1 MLNTKVKRLK
11 ITSQVRD
18 ELVNVYKNISF
29 LNNSLKQDADFGTYS
44 KKEYSA
50 YISNA
55 ITLLQN
61 LKKTVKTSTDISVD
75 KSEIFNKT
83 LSEKARLTSAL
94 EQAEAATEQL
104 RQQLKMLD
112 AKAQKYQKKGS
123 IEIRKINEKEN

>member
-29 LNNSLKQDADFGTYS
+29 FNNSLKQDADFGPFS

-50 YISNA
+50 YISNV

-112 AKAQKYQKKGS
+112 TKA
-123 IEIRKINEKEN
+123 

>member
-1 MLNTKVKRLK
+1 MLITLISYGEAMLNTKVKRLK

-29 LNNSLKQDADFGTYS
+29 LNNSLKQDADFGTFS

-112 AKAQKYQKKGS
+112 AKA
-123 IEIRKINEKEN
+123 

>member
-50 YISNA
+50 YISNT

-112 AKAQKYQKKGS
+112 AKA
-123 IEIRKINEKEN
+123 

>member
-112 AKAQKYQKKGS
+112 AKAQKNQKKSS
-123 IEIRKINEKEN
+123 IEIRKMNEKEN

>member
-112 AKAQKYQKKGS
+112 AKAQKNQKKAPQRLG
-123 IEIRKINEKEN
+123 K

>member
-18 ELVNVYKNISF
+18 ELVNVYKNISL
-29 LNNSLKQDADFGTYS
+29 LNNSLKQDADFGTFS

-112 AKAQKYQKKGS
+112 AKAQKNQKKLHRDQ
-123 IEIRKINEKEN
+123 ENE

>member
-29 LNNSLKQDADFGTYS
+29 LNNSLKQDADFGTFS

-83 LSEKARLTSAL
+83 LSEKARLKSAL

-112 AKAQKYQKKGS
+112 AKAQKNQKKLHRDQ
-123 IEIRKINEKEN
+123 ENE

>member
-29 LNNSLKQDADFGTYS
+29 LNNSLKQDADFGTFS

-112 AKAQKYQKKGS
+112 AKAQKNQKKAPQRLG
-123 IEIRKINEKEN
+123 K

>member
-29 LNNSLKQDADFGTYS
+29 LNNSLKQDADFGIYS

-104 RQQLKMLD
+104 RLQLKMLD
-112 AKAQKYQKKGS
+112 AKA
-123 IEIRKINEKEN
+123 

>member
-61 LKKTVKTSTDISVD
+61 LKKTVKTLTDISVD

-112 AKAQKYQKKGS
+112 AKA
-123 IEIRKINEKEN
+123 